1 MYGWK
6 LHTKAVWTPKDEA
19 MEKHWY
25 AVHTLTGQE
34 YKVKASIEKMA
45 ESRDL
50 THLVDRV
57 LVPTEEETR
66 SSRGKRRVV
75 KKKLFPGYVLVHM
88 ALNDET
94 RHLVRRT
101 AGVTNFVGSSAKPV
115 PLTDSEVQ
123 HLLSQ
128 LVGEEA
134 SKPKIMWSVGDGVRV
149 TSGPF
154 TEFTGKIIEVIPERE
169 KVKVSIS
176 IFGRETPV
184 ELEFT
189 QIEKL

>member
-1 MYGWK
+1 
-6 LHTKAVWTPKDEA
+6 
-19 MEKHWY
+19 MEKRWF

-34 YKVKASIEKMA
+34 HKVKASIEKMA
-45 ESRDL
+45 ESRDMRAL
-50 THLVDRV
+50 LDRV
-57 LVPTEEETR
+57 LVPTEEENR
-66 SSRGKRRVV
+66 SARGKRRVI

-88 ALNDET
+88 ALTDET
-94 RHLVRRT
+94 RHLVRQT

-115 PLTDSEVQ
+115 PLRDEEVR
-123 HLLSQ
+123 HILEQ
-128 LVGEEA
+128 LGEEA
-134 SKPKIMWSVGDGVRV
+134 GKPRVLWSIGDGVRV

-154 TEFTGKIIEVIPERE
+154 TEFSGKITEVSPERE

>member
-1 MYGWK
+1 
-6 LHTKAVWTPKDEA
+6 
-19 MEKHWY
+19 MEKRWF

-34 YKVKASIEKMA
+34 YKVKSSIEKMT
-45 ESRDL
+45 ESREML
-50 THLVDRV
+50 HLLDRV
-57 LVPTEEETR
+57 LVPTEEENRTA
-66 SSRGKRRVV
+66 RGKKRVV

-115 PLTDSEVQ
+115 PLADSEVK

-128 LVGEEA
+128 LVGEDTA
-134 SKPKIMWSVGDGVRV
+134 KAKVLWSVGEGVRV
-149 TSGPF
+149 MGGPF
-154 TEFTGKIIEVIPERE
+154 TEFTGKITEVSGDRE
-169 KVKVSIS
+169 KVKVNIS

-184 ELEFT
+184 ELDFT

>member
-1 MYGWK
+1 MDK
-6 LHTKAVWTPKDEA
+6 R
-19 MEKHWY
+19 WY

-34 YKVKASIEKMA
+34 HKVKASLEKMA
-45 ESRDL
+45 DSRDL
-50 THLVDRV
+50 HHLLDRV
-57 LVPTEEETR
+57 LVPTEEENRT
-66 SSRGKRRVV
+66 SRGKRRVI
-75 KKKLFPGYVLVHM
+75 KKKLFPGYVLIHM

-115 PLTDSEVQ
+115 PLRDEEVRQ
-123 HLLSQ
+123 ILSQ
-128 LVGEEA
+128 LGEESGKA
-134 SKPKIMWSVGDGVRV
+134 RVMWSIGDGVRV
-149 TSGPF
+149 IGGPF
-154 TEFTGKIIEVIPERE
+154 TEFSGKITEVSPERE

>member
-1 MYGWK
+1 
-6 LHTKAVWTPKDEA
+6 
-19 MEKHWY
+19 MEKRWF

-34 YKVKASIEKMA
+34 QKVKASIEKMA
-45 ESRDL
+45 ESRDMRGS
-50 THLVDRV
+50 VDRV
-57 LVPTEEETR
+57 LVPTEEENRTT
-66 SSRGKRRVV
+66 RGKRRVV

-88 ALNDET
+88 ALTDET

-115 PLTDSEVQ
+115 PLRDDEVR
-123 HLLSQ
+123 HILEQ
-128 LVGEEA
+128 LGEEA
-134 SKPKIMWSVGDGVRV
+134 GKPRVLWSIGEGVRV
-149 TSGPF
+149 TAGPF
-154 TEFTGKIIEVIPERE
+154 NEFTGKITEVSPERE
-169 KVKVSIS
+169 KAKVSIS

>member
-1 MYGWK
+1 MDKRWF
-6 LHTKAVWTPKDEA
+6 
-19 MEKHWY
+19 

-34 YKVKASIEKMA
+34 HKVKAGIEKMA

-50 THLVDRV
+50 RGLVDRV
-57 LVPTEEETR
+57 LVPTEEENRTT
-66 SSRGKRRVV
+66 RGKRRVV

-88 ALNDET
+88 SLTDET

-115 PLTDSEVQ
+115 PLRDDEVR
-123 HLLSQ
+123 HILAQ
-128 LVGEEA
+128 LGEEA
-134 SKPKIMWSVGDGVRV
+134 GKPRVLWSVGEAVRV
-149 TSGPF
+149 TAGPF
-154 TEFTGKIIEVIPERE
+154 AEFSGKITEVSPERE

>member
-1 MYGWK
+1 
-6 LHTKAVWTPKDEA
+6 
-19 MEKHWY
+19 MEKRWF

-34 YKVKASIEKMA
+34 YKVKSSIEKMA
-45 ESRDL
+45 ESRDML
-50 THLVDRV
+50 HLVDRV
-57 LVPTEEETR
+57 LVPTEEENR
-66 SSRGKRRVV
+66 STRGKRRVV

-94 RHLVRRT
+94 RHLIRRT

-115 PLTDSEVQ
+115 PLADSEVQ
-123 HLLSQ
+123 HLLAQ
-128 LVGEEA
+128 LVGEETA
-134 SKPKIMWSVGDGVRV
+134 KPKVQWIIGSGVRV
-149 TSGPF
+149 TAGPF
-154 TEFTGKIIEVIPERE
+154 TEFSGKITEVSPERE

-184 ELEFT
+184 ELDFN

>member
-1 MYGWK
+1 
-6 LHTKAVWTPKDEA
+6 
-19 MEKHWY
+19 MEKRWF

-45 ESRDL
+45 ESRDMR
-50 THLVDRV
+50 HLVDQV
-57 LVPTEEETR
+57 LVPTEEENRTA
-66 SSRGKRRVV
+66 RGKRRTI
-75 KKKLFPGYVLVHM
+75 KRKLFPGYVLVHM

-115 PLTDSEVQ
+115 PLTDEEVQ
-123 HLLSQ
+123 HLMSQ
-128 LVGEEA
+128 LHGEEA
-134 SKPKIMWSVGDGVRV
+134 AKPKLMWSVGDAVRV

-154 TEFTGKIIEVIPERE
+154 TEFTGKITEVTPERE

-184 ELEFT
+184 ELDFT